1 MSNRPVKVRF
11 CPSPTGTP
19 HVGLIRT
26 ALYNWAYAKHMG
38 GTFLF
43 RIEDTDAERDS
54 EDSFNA
60 ILDAMN
66 WLGLTPDEGVGVGGD
81 NGPYRQSERSDIYKG
96 LIEKLLDAGYL
107 YESYSTKDEID
118 ARNIAAGRPVEL
130 GYDNFDRNLT
140 DAEREAFKAEGREPV
155 LRVRVEDK
163 DITFTDLVRG
173 EITFPAGSFSDFVVV
188 RKGGA
193 PLYTFVNPVDDALM
207 GVTHVLRGED
217 LLSSTPRQ
225 ITLYRALIAIGATD
239 FIPEFGHMPYIT
251 GNGNKKLAKRD
262 PEANLFNYR
271 DAGFIREGLL
281 NYLALLGWSIAGDRD
296 VFSMDEMIEAFDIH
310 DVNPNPAR
318 FDEKKAMAINAEHI
332 RLLDDDTLYERL
344 LPVLVA
350 KGELFA
356 TVDPTETETEKK
368 TIRSLVPAL
377 KTRLRVLSEAYDYV
391 KPVIDGSSFTAAN
404 HEYSD
409 VERENINFAIDVLNG
424 VSDSDFTVEGIG
436 AAFVPAVEVHETISN
451 KTLWVPVRW
460 ALVDS
465 KNSLPLN
472 DVMAALGKTET
483 LRRLNLAV

>member
-38 GTFLF
+38 GSFLF
-43 RIEDTDAERDS
+43 RIEDTDAERDT
-54 EDSFNA
+54 EESFNA

-66 WLGLTPDEGVGVGGD
+66 WLGLTPDEGVGAGGD

-118 ARNIAAGRPVEL
+118 ARNIAAGRPIEL

-140 DAEREAFKAEGREPV
+140 DAERAAFKSEGREPV
-155 LRVRVEDK
+155 LRVRVEDE

-239 FIPEFGHMPYIT
+239 FVPEFGHMPYIT

-262 PEANLFNYR
+262 PEANLFNHR

-281 NYLALLGWSIAGDRD
+281 NYLALLGWSISGDRD
-296 VFSMDEMIEAFDIH
+296 VFSMDEMVDAFDIH

-332 RLLDDDTLYERL
+332 RLLDDDALYERL

-350 KGELFA
+350 KGNLFV
-356 TVDPTETETEKK
+356 TNEPTEDEKGM
-368 TIRSLVPAL
+368 IRSLVPAL
-377 KTRLRVLSEAYDYV
+377 KTRLRVLSEAYEYV
-391 KPVIDGSSFTAAN
+391 KPVLEGSDFTPTD

-409 VERENINFAIDVLNG
+409 SDKENIRFAIDILNKIPAE
-424 VSDSDFTVEGIG
+424 DFTVEGIG
-436 AAFVPAVEVHETISN
+436 AAFAPAIESHETISN

-460 ALVDS
+460 ALVDR

-472 DVMAALGKTET
+472 DVMATLGKGEA
-483 LRRLNLAV
+483 LSRLGLAL